1 MTHQRI
7 FLLATLLPSL
17 LFFSDT
23 ARGDASSEA
32 LMKLADEYWEHSLQ
46 NHPLDATQLGDRR
59 YDDRLPDI
67 TPRGIADQLSWLKGF
82 EKKVS
87 AIDATALG
95 TEDKITRNA
104 LLFEIKSETAGLG
117 CGFEDWVVDP
127 LGGAQVEFFNVPS
140 YQGLTDPASGKA
152 MIARWKAMPAYFDQ
166 QVTNLRRGLK
176 AGKVSI
182 RAQVERT
189 IAEIDEL
196 EKTPVEQWALAKPA
210 LNPPSAWP
218 AGERAQFSKTL
229 MSTVNDGVKPA
240 LLRYRDVLRTEV
252 LPKARDNDHPGI
264 MHVPGGTE
272 CYQSLILRH
281 TSLTLP
287 PEEIHQVGLD
297 EVARINEEMRV
308 LGKKVLGTDDLA
320 EIHRRLRTDPAMHFK
335 TRDEVAAKA
344 EEALR
349 RAEAA
354 VPQWFDIQPKAP
366 CKVVRMEAHEE
377 KNSTIA
383 YYRQPAVDGS
393 RPGSYYIN
401 TYAPETRPRYEAEAL
416 AFHEAVPGH
425 HLQIAIAQE
434 LKGLPEFRKYAGVTA
449 FVEGWGLYS
458 ERLANEMGLYS
469 GDVDRIGMLSFDS
482 WRACRLVVDTG
493 MHAMGWTRQQ
503 AIDYM
508 IANTVLAENN
518 IANEVDRYIT
528 WPGQALAYKLGQR
541 EILRLRDKAKQE
553 LGDRFDIKQFHDV
566 VLQDGAVDLGTL
578 DQLVDD
584 WVKASVTG
592 TQAGTH

>member
-1 MTHQRI
+1 MPRTRPGRSLVSML
-7 FLLATLLPSL
+7 FCLPSL
-17 LFFSDT
+17 ALAPVS

-32 LMKLADEYWEHSLQ
+32 LMKLAHDYWDHHLQ
-46 NHPLDATQLGDRR
+46 SHPQEATQLGDHRF
-59 YDDRLPDI
+59 DDRLADI
-67 TPRGIADQLSWLKGF
+67 TPEGIAKETSWLQAL
-82 EKKVS
+82 EQQVS
-87 AIDATALG
+87 AVDATTLG
-95 TEDKITRNA
+95 AEDKITRNA
-104 LLFEIKSETAGLG
+104 LLFEIRSELAGLS
-117 CGFEDWVVDP
+117 CGFQDWVVDP
-127 LGGAQVEFFNVPS
+127 LDGPQVDFFNIPS
-140 YQGLTDPASGKA
+140 YQGLSDPASGNA
-152 MIARWKAMPAYFDQ
+152 MVARWKAMPVYLDQ
-166 QVTNLRRGLK
+166 HITNLRRGLS

-182 RAQVERT
+182 RAAVERV
-189 IAEIDEL
+189 ISEIDEQVKMPTD
-196 EKTPVEQWALAKPA
+196 EWAVTKPA
-210 LNPPSAWP
+210 SNPPQSWP
-218 AGERAQFSKTL
+218 ADQRAAFSRDLK
-229 MSTVNDGVKPA
+229 SAVSDGLKPA
-240 LLRYRDVLRTEV
+240 LLRYRDFLKTEV
-252 LPKARDNDHPGI
+252 LPKARGDDRPGI
-264 MHVPGGTE
+264 MHVPGGAE
-272 CYQSLILRH
+272 CYRSLILRH

-287 PEEIHQVGLD
+287 PEEIHQIGLD
-297 EVARINEEMRV
+297 EVKRINDEMRV

-320 EIHRRLRTDPAMHFK
+320 EIHRRLRTDPAMHFR

-366 CKVVRMEAHEE
+366 CVVVRMEAHEE

-434 LKGLPEFRKYAGVTA
+434 LKNLPDFRRNAGVTA

-469 GDVDRIGMLSFDS
+469 SDVDRIGMLSFDS

-508 IANTVLAENN
+508 TENTVLAENN
-518 IANEVDRYIT
+518 IVNEVDRYIT

-541 EILRLRDKAKQE
+541 EIFKLRDKAKQA
-553 LGDRFDIKQFHDV
+553 LGPKFDIRQFHDV
-566 VLQDGAVDLGTL
+566 VLRDGAVDLGTL

-584 WVKASVTG
+584 WIKS
-592 TQAGTH
+592 QAR